1 MSRYGG
7 MASVGHAWTDD
18 EISKAD
24 PMYDSYGPPP
34 KRSVV
39 NSTTVPV
46 VAGGGLAALGARH
59 LSDAKKLPRTQAHVA
74 AGVDVKHAVNDAAMR
89 RARADL
95 GHLEAKQALSRFS
108 TRWMHT
114 GKVREAR
121 KRLETTTR
129 EADRTKALQGQHKVA
144 GTPENVALRSKR
156 MKRGGKIMIGTG
168 IAAATSPLWTSPFK
182 KSDEITKTVTQARY
196 GGNAEMGRAWRG
208 KEKKDA
214 KSPTVAAAGLGVGTA
229 GVGTALVG
237 RRKLKN
243 VGPEVVAAPA
253 RDEVGPSA
261 RHAHESR
268 KATSAENARRNVQA
282 RLDTLKQ
289 QDKDWRAGT
298 QSRKHP
304 HAGQPVPDYPGHKR
318 SPAGKVGVAGG
329 GFKHLERQVAD
340 EAGRATQ
347 EAHFTGRAE
356 KVASR
361 ELSSATRHN
370 ATRTAVADAANAKR
384 TASIKGG
391 KRMLRGGKA
400 VAAGG
405 GLAALA
411 AGFKAEK
418 DRNTG
423 WGRPRRRLAAPS
435 YGSSRRINGL

>member
-1 MSRYGG
+1 
-7 MASVGHAWTDD
+7 MASMGRAWADD
-18 EISKAD
+18 MDVAKAES
-24 PMYDSYGPPP
+24 MYEDAYRPPE
-34 KRSVV
+34 KKI
-39 NSTTVPV
+39 
-46 VAGGGLAALGARH
+46 GGGTVALVGGGGALAAFGGRQW
-59 LSDAKKLPRTQAHVA
+59 SDSKKVPQMQAQRA

-89 RARADL
+89 RARADV
-95 GHLEAKQALSRFS
+95 GHLEAKQALSRRV

-129 EADRTKALQGQHKVA
+129 AADQTKALQATHKVA
-144 GTPENVALRSKR
+144 GTPENVALRAKHMR
-156 MKRGGKIMIGTG
+156 RGGKLMLAGG
-168 IAAATSPLWTSPFK
+168 IATATAPVWSRPFRK
-182 KSDEITKTVTQARY
+182 ADDVSKTISQARY
-196 GGNAEMGRAWRG
+196 GSNAEMGRAWRG
-208 KEKKDA
+208 PEKKDS
-214 KSPTVAAAGLGVGTA
+214 KSPTVAAAGLGVGAA

-243 VGPEVVAAPA
+243 VGPEAVAAPA
-253 RDEVGPSA
+253 RDEAGPSA

-268 KATSAENARRNVQA
+268 KATVAENDRRTVQA

-318 SPAGKVGVAGG
+318 GPAGKVGVSGG
-329 GFKHLERQVAD
+329 GFRHLEQQVAD
-340 EAGRATQ
+340 EAGKATQ
-347 EAHFTGRAE
+347 EAHFTSRAE
-356 KVASR
+356 KVASH
-361 ELSSATRHN
+361 ELSSAQKHN

-411 AGFKAEK
+411 AGYKAEK

-435 YGSSRRINGL
+435 YGSSRKINGL